1 MGKSYIGWLFEI
13 SAHERVSGNG
23 SVIGLLGQTS
33 YNNYNTLMQGKSN
46 DDLEDL
52 KNTLE
57 FFYYGKHSDGITNKA
72 YADVQNAFQKA
83 VEAEMERIVQNGVN
97 GITEEGVTREKIGNT
112 KHTNYITV
120 GTVQGRMRA
129 AQALLAENLGERF
142 NNVIQIREVLRDLIT
157 DSEQILSQVSEEK
170 LSSGNLKSQ
179 IKLSGDEKGPNT
191 LLGLVKQFDNNWIRI
206 TQAKK
211 YASLAALGK
220 LGEKGVAA
228 ISELVNASIDENV
241 DQLVDNALKNAKII
255 GNVKASADQLI
266 TVKPQITYAD
276 ENGVFLSQNKKGQKI
291 RKDKTVI
298 DYTYQESV
306 RGDDGAEASVSVQ
319 AINNFNQK
327 MDVNYIGPNDE
338 NYRISMKTWSS
349 MGTFQ
354 NDKGQGQAR
363 NLGDTTLY
371 NALLRT
377 VNYDPTIAFG
387 LSAGW
392 GKQKDVIGLSKWAKT
407 IAALDIIAGIGQS
420 TAVGSGHADTL
431 VIQDR
436 SLQQFHVFSIAELIK
451 GFLVN
456 GEAQGFHLVGYDE
469 GAITRNG
476 LNYNSPLG
484 AQKYASKIANILKG
498 QQITVAYTNK
508 T

>member
-1 MGKSYIGWLFEI
+1 MGKSYIGWLFET

-23 SVIGLLGQTS
+23 SIIGLLGQTS

-57 FFYYGKHSDGITNKA
+57 FFYYGKHSDGIANKA
-72 YADVQNAFQKA
+72 YAEVAAAFQKA
-83 VEAEMERIVQNGVN
+83 VEAEMNNIIQKGIN
-97 GITEEGVTREKIGNT
+97 GITEIGVTKKRIGKT
-112 KHTNYITV
+112 EHTQYITV
-120 GTVQGRMRA
+120 GTVQGRLKE
-129 AQALLAENLGERF
+129 AQSLLAENLGERF
-142 NNVIQIREVLRDLIT
+142 TNVGQIRGVLDNLITEANQILNNV
-157 DSEQILSQVSEEK
+157 SKEK
-170 LSSGNLKSQ
+170 LNSGNSKSQ
-179 IKLSGDEKGPNT
+179 IKLSGDKNDPNT
-191 LLGLVKQFDNNWIRI
+191 LLGLVKQFDDNWIRI

-211 YASLAALGK
+211 YASLAALGT

-228 ISELVNASIDENV
+228 ISNLVNASIDSNV
-241 DQLVDNALKNAKII
+241 DQIIDEAFKNAKII
-255 GNVKASADQLI
+255 SNVKASADQLI
-266 TVKPQITYAD
+266 TIKPQVNYTD
-276 ENGVFLSQNKKGQKI
+276 ENGVFLSQNKKGRKI

-298 DYTYQESV
+298 DYTYQEFV

-327 MDVNYIGPNDE
+327 MDVNYVGPNDE
-338 NYRISMKTWSS
+338 NYRISMQTWSS

-354 NDKGQGQAR
+354 NDKGQEQEHD
-363 NLGDTTLY
+363 LGDTTLY

-387 LSAGW
+387 LSTGW

-436 SLQQFHVFSIAELIK
+436 TLQQFHVFSIAELMK
-451 GFLVN
+451 GFLAN

-469 GAITRNG
+469 GAITGNG
-476 LNYNSPLG
+476 LNYSTPLG
-484 AQKYASKIANILKG
+484 TQQYASKIANILKG

-508 T
+508 V